1 MSIPLFTGGRRNA
14 MWVHVHLSRESSAAA
29 VERILGVVDER
40 MRVSGNVDAI
50 LHAHETGK
58 KSFTDVSPAI

>member
-1 MSIPLFTGGRRNA
+1 